1 MINTRHENG
10 KCRKQGGIQV
20 ESKLKLLVTT
30 IAFAG
35 AVGTATA
42 FAAESQSQIPA
53 SGDKVAGA
61 PFEVKRDWGT
71 FKLADRVAAKV
82 KAGAK
87 VNYVFSYQASGI
99 PLFSPQY
106 AAGFDTGCKL
116 GNAIYPL
123 DCASIAPVQTDA
135 NQQVSQIEAK
145 LAAGEIDCASIEPS
159 TSDST
164 TAIVNK
170 LMDQGIP
177 VFTAGVT
184 SRGHEFTNFTQVP
197 QLEGETA
204 GKIVLDW
211 MKANN
216 KDLKVFAVSGGDPT
230 QFWAQ
235 GRMKGFHEAI
245 AKAIPDA
252 KFVTTEANGLNV
264 SYDPGQTYDT
274 YRTFLSANPDVQF
287 IENVDIGAEHAD
299 RAITSLNKTGQI
311 FTIGWNVSKGQ
322 LDGIEKGI
330 QVAALDQRWSDQAAF
345 GGPACA
351 QFLKNGVILPNTQTL
366 LPVMKDQVAAA
377 RAELDR
383 ILGQK

>member
-1 MINTRHENG
+1 MMID
-10 KCRKQGGIQV
+10 
-20 ESKLKLLVTT
+20 LKLSAATLALTGLVGLSA
-30 IAFAG
+30 AFA
-35 AVGTATA
+35 
-42 FAAESQSQIPA
+42 EDSQSQIPT
-53 SGDKVAGA
+53 SGEKVAGA
-61 PFEVKRDWGT
+61 PFEVKRDSGS
-71 FKLADRVAAKV
+71 FKLADRIAAKV

-87 VNYVFSYQASGI
+87 INYVFSYQASGI

-106 AAGFDTGCKL
+106 AAGFETGCKL
-116 GNAIYPL
+116 GGAIYPI

-145 LAAGEIDCASIEPS
+145 LAAGEIDCISIEPT

-164 TAIVNK
+164 TAMVNK

-177 VFTAGVT
+177 VFTVGVT

-204 GKIVLDW
+204 AKIVLDW

-235 GRMKGFHEAI
+235 GRMKGFHETI

-252 KFVTTEANGLNV
+252 KFATTEANGLNV
-264 SYDPGQTYDT
+264 SYDPGQTYDA

-299 RAITSLNKTGQI
+299 RAIQSLNKTGQV

-351 QFLKNGVILPNTQTL
+351 QFLKNGVVLPNTQTL
-366 LPVMKDQVAAA
+366 KPVMKDQVAAA

>member
-1 MINTRHENG
+1 MRVH
-10 KCRKQGGIQV
+10 
-20 ESKLKLLVTT
+20 LKWSV
-30 IAFAG
+30 A
-35 AVGTATA
+35 AVALMSATS
-42 FAAESQSQIPA
+42 AAPARAADSQSQIPT
-53 SGDKVAGA
+53 SGEKVAGA
-61 PFEVKRDWGT
+61 PFEVKRDWGA
-71 FKLADRVAAKV
+71 FKLADRIAAKV
-82 KAGAK
+82 KAGQK
-87 VNYVFSYQASGI
+87 INYVFSYQASGI

-106 AAGFDTGCKL
+106 AAGFQTGCKL
-116 GNAIYPL
+116 GNDIYPL

-145 LAAGEIDCASIEPS
+145 LAAGEIDCISIEPT

-164 TAIVNK
+164 TAIVNR
-170 LMDQGIP
+170 LMEQGIP
-177 VFTAGVT
+177 AFTVGVT

-235 GRMKGFHEAI
+235 GRMKGFREAI
-245 AKAIPDA
+245 MKAIPDA

-299 RAITSLNKTGQI
+299 RAIASLNKTGQV

-366 LPVMKDQVAAA
+366 LPVMKDQAAAA
-377 RAELDR
+377 RTELDR

>member
-1 MINTRHENG
+1 M
-10 KCRKQGGIQV
+10 K
-20 ESKLKLLVTT
+20 SKLKLYVAGFFLV
-30 IAFAG
+30 G
-35 AVGTATA
+35 APGAGTAIA
-42 FAAESQSQIPA
+42 QDSQSQIPT
-53 SGDKVAGA
+53 SGEKVAGA

-71 FKLADRVAAKV
+71 FKLADRIAAKV
-82 KAGAK
+82 KAGEK
-87 VNYVFSYQASGI
+87 INYVFSYQASGI
-99 PLFSPQY
+99 PLFSPQF
-106 AAGFDTGCKL
+106 AAGFNTGCKL

-123 DCASIAPVQTDA
+123 ECASIAPVQTDA
-135 NQQVSQIEAK
+135 NQQISQIEAK
-145 LAAGEIDCASIEPS
+145 LSIEPV

-170 LMDQGIP
+170 LMDMGIP
-177 VFTAGVT
+177 VFTDGVT
-184 SRGHEFTNFTQVP
+184 SRGHEFTNFTQIP

-235 GRMKGFHEAI
+235 GRMKGFHETI

-264 SYDPGQTYDT
+264 SYDPGQTYDA

-287 IENVDIGAEHAD
+287 IQNVDIGAEHAD
-299 RAITSLNKTGQI
+299 RAITSLNKAGQV

-322 LDGIEKGI
+322 LDGIEKGV